1 MPPRDLDPTETSPEP
16 IEQFRRW
23 LDDARPDPG
32 DEVPV
37 ALATTT
43 PDARPSVR
51 MVLLKQVDDRGF
63 VFYTNYRSRK
73 GRELEA
79 NPHAAMVVY
88 WPGPNRQVRIE
99 GRVERLPAEESD
111 RYFGSRSPGSRL
123 SAIASPQSEVIA
135 DRAALEAR
143 VADLVERYRHA
154 PESIPRPPH
163 WGGFRLCPESIEFW
177 QGRTHRLHDRV
188 RYRREPGGW
197 RVERLA
203 P

>member
-1 MPPRDLDPTETSPEP
+1 LPPRDLDPTETSPEP

-79 NPHAAMVVY
+79 NPRACLVFY
-88 WPGPNRQVRIE
+88 WIELERQVRVA
-99 GRVERLPAEESD
+99 GRVARVPHSDSENYFHSRPRGSQLGAWASEQSAVIPGRAELEQRLAE
-111 RYFGSRSPGSRL
+111 
-123 SAIASPQSEVIA
+123 
-135 DRAALEAR
+135 LEAR
-143 VADLVERYRHA
+143 YGAGEVPL
-154 PESIPRPPH
+154 PPH
-163 WGGFRLCPESIEFW
+163 WGGYAVAPESIEFW
-177 QGRTHRLHDRV
+177 QGRPSRLHDRLLYTRSAV
-188 RYRREPGGW
+188 GW
-197 RVERLA
+197 KIERLA